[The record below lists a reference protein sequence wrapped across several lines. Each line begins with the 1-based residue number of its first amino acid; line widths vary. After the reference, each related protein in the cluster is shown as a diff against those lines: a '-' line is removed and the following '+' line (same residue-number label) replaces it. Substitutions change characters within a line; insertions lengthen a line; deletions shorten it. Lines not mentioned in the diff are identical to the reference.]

1 MRFPFHLQQLNY
13 CQITNR
19 YITVIQIYW
28 NTFCTACSCD
38 SDLLFTIE
46 NRLLVMKTLSVPVS
60 VPICSLLLAQQN
72 HVKFQVLLVDNKLHQ
87 RLKFTC
93 TQKLFHCF
101 AHFCC
106 TTVFMYDIGFYS
118 CYCCCCWFGHQLS
131 SMCVWC
137 FIGKMKLT
145 MITRMYHYCTLGVPV
160 IVFVFFVFM
169 IVVGRHILW
178 WEHFTVK
185 QLVLCVMVDWSEF
198 SKRRYIRQF
207 SIKKRT
213 QEVCNFDETLLLTS
227 SFDKI
232 RKKWRKSFILV
243 TIGIFQI
250 ESMIFHLVF
259 HSKVPSFILFGL
271 FFAFDPVFIWIW
283 CR

>member
-1 MRFPFHLQQLNY
+1 
-13 CQITNR
+13 
-19 YITVIQIYW
+19 
-28 NTFCTACSCD
+28 
-38 SDLLFTIE
+38 
-46 NRLLVMKTLSVPVS
+46 MKTLSLLVT

-106 TTVFMYDIGFYS
+106 TTVYMYDIGFYS
-118 CYCCCCWFGHQLS
+118 CYCCCWCFGHQLS
-131 SMCVWC
+131 SMCVWRC

-145 MITRMYHYCTLGVPV
+145 MITRMYHYCTLGVSV
-160 IVFVFFVFM
+160 IVFVFFCLFVFM

-185 QLVLCVMVDWSEF
+185 QLVLCVMADWSEF
-198 SKRRYIRQF
+198 SKRRYNRQF
-207 SIKKRT
+207 SIKKNGPKKYRILMKLCF
-213 QEVCNFDETLLLTS
+213 QRVHLIKFG
-227 SFDKI
+227 
-232 RKKWRKSFILV
+232 KKWRKSFILE

-250 ESMIFHLVF
+250 ESIIIFYLVF
-259 HSKVPSFILFGL
+259 HSKVPSFILLGL
-271 FFAFDPVFIWIW
+271 FFAFNPVFIWIW